1 MLPATRPSAGFS
13 LIDIMMS
20 VAVLC
25 IIASASVPSLM
36 HVVNGMKLG
45 QAQRDVYQEMQ
56 TARLIAV
63 SSNRPIRIR
72 FNCPSAGQYRLT
84 ELIGSPTRPD
94 PADSA
99 ADRCSD
105 TKWKYPANDNDPTTR
120 PNRDGPVRRLPV
132 AVTFETA
139 AALEF
144 WPDGTVHRQV
154 GGESPWEQVSAA
166 GGTVVTI
173 AKNKIVK
180 TISVSGLG
188 KIQLLP

>member
-1 MLPATRPSAGFS
+1 MVPATRASAGFS

-36 HVVNGMKLG
+36 HVVNGVKLG

-72 FNCPSAGQYRLT
+72 FNCPYAGQYRLT

-105 TKWKYPANDNDPTTR
+105 TKWTFPANDNDPTTR
-120 PNRDGPVRRLPV
+120 PNRDGPVRRLPDT
-132 AVTFETA
+132 VTFETA

-154 GGESPWEQVSAA
+154 GGESPWEQVSVA

>member
-1 MLPATRPSAGFS
+1 MPATRAPAGFS

-56 TARLIAV
+56 AARLIAV
-63 SSNRPIRIR
+63 SSNRPMRIR

-84 ELIGSPTRPD
+84 ELMGSPTRPD
-94 PADSA
+94 PTDSA

-120 PNRDGPVRRLPV
+120 PNRDGPVRRLPDT
-132 AVTFETA
+132 VTFETA

-154 GGESPWEQVSAA
+154 SGESPWAQVSAA

-173 AKNKIVK
+173 AKDTTVK
-180 TISVSGLG
+180 TISVNGLG

>member
-1 MLPATRPSAGFS
+1 
-13 LIDIMMS
+13 
-20 VAVLC
+20 
-25 IIASASVPSLM
+25 M
-36 HVVNGMKLG
+36 HVVNGVKLR

-120 PNRDGPVRRLPV
+120 PNRDGPARRLPDT
-132 AVTFETA
+132 VTFETA

-154 GGESPWEQVSAA
+154 GGESPWKQVSVA

>member
-1 MLPATRPSAGFS
+1 MMPATRVPAGFS

-25 IIASASVPSLM
+25 IVASASVPSLM

-45 QAQRDVYQEMQ
+45 QAQRDLYQEMQ
-56 TARLIAV
+56 AARLIAV
-63 SSNRPIRIR
+63 SSNRPMRIR

-94 PADSA
+94 AADSA

-105 TKWKYPANDNDPTTR
+105 TKWKYPANDNDTTTR
-120 PNRDGPVRRLPV
+120 PNRDGPVRRLPDT
-132 AVTFETA
+132 VTFETA
-139 AALEF
+139 ATLEF

-154 GGESPWEQVSAA
+154 GGASPWPQVSAA
-166 GGTVVTI
+166 GGAFVTI
-173 AKNKIVK
+173 AKDKIVK

-188 KIQLLP
+188 KIQFLP